1 MWLWL
6 WAGLA
11 VADSPRVG
19 VNFMRYHWD
28 RPGENTQS
36 VADIN
41 GRVTGLGVDAMRQM
55 MRADLVWRDVEATD
69 NQWDFSRAD
78 AVLLSSPVEPVVTLF
93 SLQYASPTPPWAR
106 GESAFQSEMG
116 PEAVDYVTTV
126 VKRYA
131 KHVRYWEVGNE
142 MDHWRAADPGA
153 KRRAPGRLPPH
164 RPSGGFTPEQQGK
177 FVADVA
183 AIIRRHDS
191 DAVILMPG
199 MAGLSP
205 YVLQTWLPG
214 FVKGAGLSAF
224 DVVGYHFYGSWT
236 AQVERRKAL
245 ARALS
250 NAGLGDKPVWLTETG
265 STSAADLRQ
274 RTNYP
279 NSPESQ
285 AADVFRR
292 IVSAWGQGDRAVFWH
307 SFVDSPNRPQ
317 NRWRGY
323 GLFRSDGT
331 AKPAHAA
338 MRMLAGHLKGFKSI
352 SRIEGLSAG
361 QHGYRFELAN
371 GTHRWV
377 FWGTGTVDA
386 PTDPYAKGMASVVPG
401 QTGKH
406 AWRAVPDRLT
416 LSAVPWL
423 LRD

>member
-323 GLFRSDGT
+323 GLSARTARRSPRMQRCECSPGT
-331 AKPAHAA
+331 SKDSPA
-338 MRMLAGHLKGFKSI
+338 
-352 SRIEGLSAG
+352 SA
-361 QHGYRFELAN
+361 QSKA
-371 GTHRWV
+371 
-377 FWGTGTVDA
+377 
-386 PTDPYAKGMASVVPG
+386 
-401 QTGKH
+401 
-406 AWRAVPDRLT
+406 
-416 LSAVPWL
+416 
-423 LRD
+423 